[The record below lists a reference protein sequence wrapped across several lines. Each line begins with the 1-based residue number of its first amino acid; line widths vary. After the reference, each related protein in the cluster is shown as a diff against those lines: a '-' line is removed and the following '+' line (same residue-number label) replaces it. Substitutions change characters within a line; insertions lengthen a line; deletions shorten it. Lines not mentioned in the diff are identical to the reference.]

1 MIKKIALSSVLMG
14 LCVVCLFIGSIWPVK
29 IATSLMVSAV
39 VSISVIECG
48 HKYAWLI
55 YIGTAIIS
63 FLLIPKKLI
72 VYGFI
77 ALLGFY
83 PIIKL
88 YIERLNK
95 MWLEWII
102 KLVCF
107 NIALALAYFALNYF
121 LLPSLDIAL
130 IGFIF
135 KYLAFIIAVLEVS
148 FVVYDLGMS
157 YFVSYYQQKLRRFI
171 KL

>member
-29 IATSLMVSAV
+29 VAMSLMVSAV
-39 VSISVIECG
+39 ISIAVIECG

-55 YIGTAIIS
+55 YIGTAAIS
-63 FLLIPKKLI
+63 FLVIPKKML
-72 VYGFI
+72 VYMFI

-88 YIERLNK
+88 YIERINK
-95 MWLEWII
+95 LWIEWII
-102 KLVCF
+102 KLLCF
-107 NIALALAYFALNYF
+107 NIALVIAYFAIYYF
-121 LLPSLDIAL
+121 LLPSLDIEL
-130 IGFIF
+130 VSFIF
-135 KYLAFIIAVLEVS
+135 KYLAFIVAVLEVI
-148 FVVYDLGMS
+148 FAVYDLGMS
-157 YFVSYYQQKLRRFI
+157 YFISYYNQKLRRFI